1 MAGGNAVKSVKLPN
15 LKVIVENKRGYNC
28 GSAKFR
34 DFGYRLYTGCG
45 YFSLYQKFKKLNG
58 SIIHYVG
65 NARWCAVYTC
75 I

>member
-45 YFSLYQKFKKLNG
+45 YFSLYQKF
-58 SIIHYVG
+58 
-65 NARWCAVYTC
+65 
-75 I
+75 